1 MLCLCEGMKVIKNS
15 KHFINSYLYKG
26 KGNIPV
32 STKAVYA
39 CTLQTVCA
47 CAGVAILIEA
57 ISRQFPMIAKAET
70 TDLACHKEHLEA
82 VKFLSDESDS
92 FTIFTMMKKIKYH
105 KLMRVLVRNASA
117 HVDRLKEEKTILT
130 LQHLFHFKATVQKV
144 ITAVVDEL
152 EATKEEL
159 AQMTTRLVAVERKAV
174 SGEVPHHPEPEE
186 ALVEAPAIS
195 AIDAAALPASRTD
208 RSVHTA
214 DAESES
220 EKGTVAHAPAESKA
234 DEASGSGEDSSFV
247 VDEAE
252 SSEATSD
259 SDEDDS
265 VEGKS
270 RPFHMNH
277 KHRFPSHHAACA
289 VPVKHQTSTEKAES
303 GSDKESEIESDA
315 TPANAKNPGK
325 NRTQNQGAVSGNESE
340 IESDAPAAKGKNQ
353 T

>member
-1 MLCLCEGMKVIKNS
+1 M
-15 KHFINSYLYKG
+15 
-26 KGNIPV
+26 
-32 STKAVYA
+32 
-39 CTLQTVCA
+39 
-47 CAGVAILIEA
+47 IEA

-70 TDLACHKEHLEA
+70 TNLACHKEHLEA

-174 SGEVPHHPEPEE
+174 SGEVPHHPEPAE
-186 ALVEAPAIS
+186 ALVETPAIS
-195 AIDAAALPASRTD
+195 AIDAAALPASSTD
-208 RSVHTA
+208 RRVHTA
-214 DAESES
+214 DDESES

-259 SDEDDS
+259 SDEEEANSNSDEDDC

-270 RPFHMNH
+270 RPFHMTH
-277 KHRFPSHHAACA
+277 EHRFSSHHAACA

-315 TPANAKNPGK
+315 TTANAKNPGK
-325 NRTQNQGAVSGNESE
+325 NRTHNQGAVSENESE
-340 IESDAPAAKGKNQ
+340 IESDAPAAKGKNR